1 MMEEEKM
8 AMTPEKA
15 ELIKKVRYQSSQ
27 EETMLPR
34 ECLPYLTVGILK
46 VLAQEPREPLME
58 WVLEDF
64 WAVAKLNKEGIRLSE
79 YSNLQRLLTRGYTRR
94 DIVARLDQIAKLS
107 GGTMLS
113 AAQNMN
119 LDLGMES

>member
-1 MMEEEKM
+1 MMEAEKM

-79 YSNLQRLLTRGYTRR
+79 YPNLQRLLTRGYTRR